1 MASVMLHTED
11 QLPRFLN
18 VRQVADY
25 LQLNEKKIYALVNEG
40 KIPGTKITGKWM
52 FPRELVDRWLLES
65 SHGGMLADRL
75 LISGSDDPLFNRIVM
90 KLAGDMQSR
99 TLVSYTATGTKL
111 GLELLSRHRADVCA
125 MHWGPASQSRTR
137 HPALLSQFTQHNDWV
152 LIRMCKRQQG
162 LMIRKEQFHA
172 ETDITP
178 YTTADTRWAMR
189 QEGAGSQRFLLDIL
203 QQHSIEV
210 DSLNQSCMAYSER
223 DAASKVVMNE
233 ADVALGAQAAAT
245 EAGLAFI
252 PLGWEAFDLA
262 LYRGIYFRK
271 LFQALLQELGSEE
284 TQRMAKQLG
293 GYDFDELGDMVWSA

>member
-1 MASVMLHTED
+1 MASVMVHTED

-52 FPRELVDRWLLES
+52 FPRELIDRWLLES

-75 LISGSDDPLFNRIVM
+75 LISGSDDPLFNRIIM

-125 MHWGPASQSRTR
+125 MHWGPANQSRTR

-162 LMIRKEQFHA
+162 LMMRKEMFQG
-172 ETDITP
+172 ETDIIP
-178 YTTADTRWAMR
+178 YATTDTRWAMR

-203 QQHSIEV
+203 QQHNIEM
-210 DSLNQSCMAYSER
+210 DSLNQSCIAYSER

-233 ADVALGAQAAAT
+233 ADVSLGAQAAAT

-262 LYRGIYFRK
+262 LYRGIYFRN
-271 LFQALLQELGSEE
+271 LFQALLQELASEE
-284 TQRMAKQLG
+284 TQRMAQQLG

>member
-1 MASVMLHTED
+1 MASVMVHTED

-52 FPRELVDRWLLES
+52 FPRELIDRWLLES

-75 LISGSDDPLFNRIVM
+75 LISGSDDPLFNRIIM

-125 MHWGPASQSRTR
+125 MHWGPANQSRTR

-162 LMIRKEQFHA
+162 LMMRKQMFQG
-172 ETDITP
+172 ETDIIP
-178 YTTADTRWAMR
+178 YATTDTRWAMR

-203 QQHSIEV
+203 QQYNIEM
-210 DSLNQSCMAYSER
+210 DSLNQSCIAYSER

-233 ADVALGAQAAAT
+233 ADVSLGAQAAAT

-262 LYRGIYFRK
+262 LYRGIYFRN

-284 TQRMAKQLG
+284 TQQMAKQLG

>member
-1 MASVMLHTED
+1 MASIMLPAEE

-52 FPRELVDRWLLES
+52 FPRELIDRWLLES
-65 SHGGMLADRL
+65 SHGGLLADRL

-137 HPALLSQFTQHNDWV
+137 HPALLSQFSQHNDWV

-162 LMIRKEQFHA
+162 LMIRKDRFNNDD
-172 ETDITP
+172 DILA
-178 YTTADTRWAMR
+178 YTKADTRWAMR
-189 QEGAGSQRFLLDIL
+189 QQGAGSQRFLLDIL
-203 QQHSIEV
+203 QQHHIEME
-210 DSLNQSCMAYSER
+210 SLTQSCIAYSER
-223 DAASKVVMNE
+223 DAATKVVMDE
-233 ADVALGAQAAAT
+233 ADVALGAQGAAT

-262 LYRGIYFRK
+262 LYRGIYFRN

-284 TQRMAKQLG
+284 TRRLAKQLG